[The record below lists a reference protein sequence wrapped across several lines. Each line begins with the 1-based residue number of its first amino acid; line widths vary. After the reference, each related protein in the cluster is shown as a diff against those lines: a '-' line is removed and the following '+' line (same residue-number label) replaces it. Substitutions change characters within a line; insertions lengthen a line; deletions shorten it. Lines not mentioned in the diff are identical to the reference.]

1 VAEFKGRLIGGM
13 FSAKSNTFVPIETC
27 IVHETDVEAMKHAI
41 LKVLNKHHF
50 PEFSRSANNG
60 IRYILLRGFKQQ
72 VQCTLVTGDETLNPR
87 LIDDLMDLE
96 GLVSLY
102 HSINS
107 DRHSHEALGKDIFH
121 IAGDPTLLIY
131 INAVK
136 YQLSPKAFFQ
146 LNLAQATNIF
156 RKVRN
161 LITDGDSVMDAYCGV
176 GALSLQLCNKA
187 KQVVGV
193 ENNRFAIRNAKENAL
208 LNSIENI
215 SFICEDAAVA
225 LEAYQEPLDVLI
237 VDPPRSGLD
246 EAMCAAILAKQ
257 IPHLIYVSCNP
268 TSLAKNLSELIKGY
282 TINSITPYDLFSQ
295 TPLLE
300 CVVDLV
306 LNQSV

>member
-1 VAEFKGRLIGGM
+1 M
-13 FSAKSNTFVPIETC
+13 
-27 IVHETDVEAMKHAI
+27 
-41 LKVLNKHHF
+41 
-50 PEFSRSANNG
+50 PEFSRSGNNG
-60 IRYILLRGFKQQ
+60 IRYILLRSFKQQ
-72 VQCTLVTGDETLNPR
+72 VQCTLVTGEETLNPR
-87 LIDDLMDLE
+87 LVDDLMELE

-121 IAGDPTLLIY
+121 IAGDPNLIIY
-131 INAVK
+131 INAIK

-161 LITDGDSVMDAYCGV
+161 LVNEGETVMDAYCGV
-176 GALSLQLCNKA
+176 GALSLQLTNKV
-187 KQVVGV
+187 KQVIGV

-208 LNSIENI
+208 LNKIENI
-215 SFICEDAAVA
+215 QFICEDAAVA
-225 LEAYQEPLDVLI
+225 LLAYEEPLDVLI

-246 EAMCAAILAKQ
+246 DEMCAAILSKQ

-268 TSLAKNLSELIKGY
+268 TSLAKNLSELKKGY